1 MNYTPENKMQ
11 YGIAVAVLNLFLIA
25 SLNMPSSGRI

>member
-11 YGIAVAVLNLFLIA
+11 YCSCCHVEFVFNSQFKHAVVRA
-25 SLNMPSSGRI
+25 

>member
-11 YGIAVAVLNLFLIA
+11 YGSCCGVEFVSN
-25 SLNMPSSGRI
+25 SNS